1 MEKCYDCNEKYKMY
15 QWFGWG
21 SDGWTRCIPCLEKF
35 DKKMKA
41 VYSSSEKLLPS
52 LHKEKC

>member
-1 MEKCYDCNEKYKMY
+1 MY

-21 SDGWTRCIPCLEKF
+21 SDGWTRCIPCLDKF

-41 VYSSSEKLLPS
+41 LYSSSEKLLPS
-52 LHKEKC
+52 LHKK